1 MKGFWRRLCHTFL
14 LGLCFLLF
22 TVGLA
27 GCTVGEWTGSKDA
40 VTAMGEGGRT
50 VTAAEQKL
58 DETVFV
64 KDRVV
69 DVKITLDPEDWQD
82 MLDNADAEEYK
93 TASVDYNGQTFANI
107 GIRTKGNLSLRSVVM
122 MTDSDRYSLKLS
134 FDEYLNQTL
143 GGISKINLNNNYSDA
158 SYLREFLTYELAES
172 VGLPTPKYSF
182 VNVFI
187 NGERWGTYLAVE
199 QIGDAYL
206 ERHFGNAYGALYKA
220 QMTGNGS
227 DLKWLGDD
235 TSLYTGLVQKSKTSN
250 DDILLK
256 MLDEL
261 NNGSDYASVLDVEE
275 ALKYVALNV
284 AATNMD
290 SYLGQ
295 NKQNY
300 YLYEDEGVFSVL
312 PWDYNMAFGGFG
324 MAAGQG
330 SLLIDEPTQGA
341 VAERPLIAKLLAVD
355 EYKELYHSILQ
366 KMIDGYLE
374 PTAFEARVAELTE
387 LIADDVEQDP
397 TAFYSFAEFK
407 EGVSAV
413 LTNATAQVA
422 SISGQL
428 AGTIASSGDGSGSGG
443 GMGGGFGGGRGN
455 RNGAGA
461 AGQGEAGA
469 ADGAGARQGSAG
481 ASDRDQAGG
490 QAQPAMK
497 PLDGQ
502 EGQTGQT
509 GQPGQT
515 DQTGQADQTNPNGQ
529 VPGNPPEGGMGG
541 GFPDGAPGN
550 GQGFEGGGFPD
561 GFPGNGQGFGGGGF
575 PGGGQGGG
583 PGGMMGGNFGAPGS
597 TAAPQGSAQEAMATG
612 ISLLVLLLASG
623 FIAFYK
629 RKRL

>member
-1 MKGFWRRLCHTFL
+1 MKGFWRKFCHTFL
-14 LGLCFLLF
+14 LGLCSLLL
-22 TVGLA
+22 VIGLA
-27 GCTVGEWTGSKDA
+27 GCTVVDLTENKAA
-40 VTAMGEGGRT
+40 VTATGDGGRT

-82 MLDNADAEEYK
+82 MLDNASAEEYK
-93 TASVDYNGQTFANI
+93 TASVDYNGQTIDNI
-107 GIRTKGNLSLRSVVM
+107 GIRTKGNLSLRSVVQ

-172 VGLPTPKYSF
+172 VGLPTPKYSY

-206 ERHFGNAYGALYKA
+206 ERHFGNAHGALYKA
-220 QMTGNGS
+220 EMTGNGS

-300 YLYEDEGVFSVL
+300 YLYEDEGIFSVL

-324 MAAGQG
+324 MGGSAG

-366 KMIDGYLE
+366 EMMDGYLE
-374 PTAFEARVAELTE
+374 PTTFKARVAELTE
-387 LIADDVEQDP
+387 LISDDVEQDP
-397 TAFYSFAEFK
+397 TAFYSFVEFK
-407 EGVSAV
+407 QGITAV
-413 LTNATAQVA
+413 LDNATAQVA
-422 SISGQL
+422 SIRGQL
-428 AGTIASSGDGSGSGG
+428 DGTIASSGDGSGSGG

-455 RNGAGA
+455 RNGVGA

-469 ADGAGARQGSAG
+469 ANGAGAGQDGAGARDA
-481 ASDRDQAGG
+481 DQAGG
-490 QAQPAMK
+490 QAKPAMK

-502 EGQTGQT
+502 TGQTEQTEQTGQT
-509 GQPGQT
+509 DQAGQAGLTGQT
-515 DQTGQADQTNPNGQ
+515 DQANPNGQ

-550 GQGFEGGGFPD
+550 GQGF
-561 GFPGNGQGFGGGGF
+561 GGGGF
-575 PGGGQGGG
+575 PGGGFPEGGQGGG
-583 PGGMMGGNFGAPGS
+583 RGGMMGGNFGAPGN
-597 TAAPQGSAQEAMATG
+597 TATPQGSSQEAIATG
-612 ISLLVLLLASG
+612 VSLLVLLLASG